1 MINHLDRSY
10 IEQIA
15 NWAWRDQSSYQSGA
29 VPTMLSLQE
38 VQMLEWL
45 GRTFPF
51 QAMEMI
57 VDAGAFLGGSTHA
70 IATGLKQNH
79 DALAQGCRIHSYD
92 HFIAPESRFVSSLT
106 GQMDA
111 GGSFYDIYLE
121 NISEV
126 KHVVEIHAG
135 DFANA
140 AAPALIGVLFVDVA
154 KSSELND
161 VVLDR
166 FFPAMIPGRT
176 ILIQQDHN
184 DHYCVW
190 INLTMEYFA
199 DHFEYLCDDGGGS
212 RVFLFTK
219 AFEQGS
225 LSKQLQELPLDRK
238 IELCHQAV
246 SKAKD
251 PVAGYLS
258 RVSTAWLIADRD
270 QYEALDYLRSIAA
283 DQPWP
288 SEEPYINYVI
298 RGLGLSV

>member
-1 MINHLDRSY
+1 MINRLDRSY
-10 IEQIA
+10 IDQIA
-15 NWAWRDQSSYQSGA
+15 NWAWREHSSYQLGA
-29 VPTMLSLQE
+29 VSTMLSLQE

-51 QAMEMI
+51 QSGEMI
-57 VDAGAFLGGSTHA
+57 VDGGAFLGGSTHA
-70 IATGLKQNH
+70 IATGLKQNQ
-79 DALAQGCRIHSYD
+79 DALKLGCRIHSYD
-92 HFIAPESRFVSSLT
+92 HFIAPESRYVRSLI
-106 GQMDA
+106 GQIDA
-111 GGSFYDIYLE
+111 DTSFYDMYLD
-121 NISEV
+121 NISDV
-126 KHVVEIHAG
+126 ADVVDIHAG

-140 AAPALIGVLFVDVA
+140 VAPMSIGVLFVDIA
-154 KSSELND
+154 KSPTLND

-184 DHYCVW
+184 DQHCVW

-225 LSKQLQELPLDRK
+225 LSKQLQDLPLDRK

-270 QYEALDYLRSIAA
+270 REEALNYLHSIAA

-288 SEEPYINYVI
+288 SEEPYINYAI
-298 RGLGLSV
+298 RGLGLGV